1 MVVLDFLD
9 KQRKISCTCTIWP
22 EHEIQN
28 PEFVEN
34 YSRLIMKEQ
43 GDVANHSISLV
54 YHQVS
59 YFFNCFASSF
69 IIWGVFYCNLY
80 LSCNCIS

>member
-34 YSRLIMKEQ
+34 YSRLVMKEQ
-43 GDVANHSISLV
+43 ADVANQSSISPRMQRV
-54 YHQVS
+54 
-59 YFFNCFASSF
+59 
-69 IIWGVFYCNLY
+69 
-80 LSCNCIS
+80 